1 MAAGQPPNPRQF
13 GHEFADLEQDEIA
26 QQADA
31 ARELHDRRDGRSR
44 ATGPWLAIATR
55 LLLVLA
61 ALVTL
66 RFGVVRMQDWE
77 LRSRAFFHHTWQ
89 GWIGWL
95 LLVVLSGFLFAI
107 AARLPRSFRYRPWV
121 PLLVGI
127 IPLLM
132 LAHFVLL
139 FGVEWVDAPRILL
152 NTYFYMTFYMTFE
165 AQFAL
170 AIMLGVAL
178 ASGFQERDG

>member
-107 AARLPRSFRYRPWV
+107 AARLPRSFRYRPWI

-152 NTYFYMTFYMTFE
+152 NTYFYMTFE

-178 ASGFQERDG
+178 ASGFEDPDG

>member
-1 MAAGQPPNPRQF
+1 MASGQPPNPRLF
-13 GHEFADLEQDEIA
+13 GHEFADLEQEEIA

-31 ARELHDRRDGRSR
+31 ARGVHDRRGGRSP
-44 ATGPWLAIATR
+44 ATRSWLGNATR

-61 ALVTL
+61 ALVAL

-95 LLVVLSGFLFAI
+95 LLVVLSGFLFAL
-107 AARLPRSFRYRPWV
+107 AARLPRSLRYRPWT
-121 PLLVGI
+121 PLLIGI
-127 IPLLM
+127 VPFLM
-132 LAHFVLL
+132 LAHFVAL
-139 FGVEWVDAPRILL
+139 FSSEWVDAPQILL
-152 NTYFYMTFYMTFE
+152 NTYFYMTFE

-178 ASGFQERDG
+178 ASGFKDGDG

>member
-1 MAAGQPPNPRQF
+1 MASGQPPNPRQF
-13 GHEFADLEQDEIA
+13 GHEFADLEQEEIA

-31 ARELHDRRDGRSR
+31 AREVRDRRAGRSPASR
-44 ATGPWLAIATR
+44 SWLWIATR
-55 LLLVLA
+55 LLLVLS
-61 ALVTL
+61 ALVAL

-77 LRSRAFFHHTWQ
+77 LRSRAFFHYTWQ

-95 LLVVLSGFLFAI
+95 LLVVFSGFLFAL
-107 AARLPRSFRYRPWV
+107 AARLPRSFRYRPWT

-132 LAHFVLL
+132 LAHFFVSWLN
-139 FGVEWVDAPRILL
+139 VYWPDAPRLF
-152 NTYFYMTFYMTFE
+152 NAWYFYESFE

-178 ASGFQERDG
+178 ASGFKDRDG